1 MGLFSALALS
11 AAVVQ
16 LVLLDS
22 ATAADSLLIT
32 HRPQNSEKVDRVKRQ
47 QFCST
52 DDYRRFLDALDC
64 QEDYLN
70 ALSEEID
77 NSKCRNA
84 FYRDPDSDYHDNN
97 LCAKPADTRGSLRN
111 CTDDCSARQFYYM
124 ACTHLRE
131 QYRDGLVGCEN
142 QQNVAE
148 NLTISCLF
156 DKGDFCFL
164 KQNQTN
170 AVLIECYATSNVTA
184 LDNGRID
191 CSARCRAAVNAYL
204 ENSGC
209 CANLWRSN
217 HHLFGPTIEDIF
229 TTCQVELPEEC
240 TNYNPPPSDFLD
252 CARAGQNSL
261 SANTA
266 VIFAASLSLLLALL
280 LQ

>member
-22 ATAADSLLIT
+22 ATAADSPLIT

-47 QFCST
+47 QFCSFSG
-52 DDYRRFLDALDC
+52 YRRFLDALDC

-111 CTDDCSARQFYYM
+111 CTDECSARQFYYM
-124 ACTHLRE
+124 ACSNLGQ
-131 QYRDGLVGCEN
+131 QYREGSAGCDN
-142 QQNVAE
+142 PPNAARD
-148 NLTISCLF
+148 CLF

-191 CSARCRAAVNAYL
+191 CSARCRAAVNAYR

-209 CANLWRSN
+209 CANYWRFEDHFS
-217 HHLFGPTIEDIF
+217 GPSVEDIF

-240 TNYNPPPSDFLD
+240 ANYNTPPSDFLD
-252 CARAGQNSL
+252 CARAGQ

-266 VIFAASLSLLLALL
+266 VILTATLSLLLALL

>member
-22 ATAADSLLIT
+22 ATAADSPLIT

-47 QFCST
+47 QFCSFSA
-52 DDYRRFLDALDC
+52 YRRMMDALDC
-64 QEDYLN
+64 QEDYLD

-77 NSKCRNA
+77 NSKCRNE
-84 FYRDPDSDYHDNN
+84 FYSNPESSYHDNN
-97 LCAKPADTRGSLRN
+97 LCAKPADTRSSLRN
-111 CTDDCSARQFYYM
+111 CTDECSQRQFYYM
-124 ACTHLRE
+124 ACSNLRE
-131 QYRDGLVGCEN
+131 QYRDGLVGCN
-142 QQNVAE
+142 NPPNVARD
-148 NLTISCLF
+148 CLF

-191 CSARCRAAVNAYL
+191 CSARCRAAVNAYR

-209 CANLWRSN
+209 CANYWRFEDHFS
-217 HHLFGPTIEDIF
+217 GPSIENIF

-240 TNYNPPPSDFLD
+240 ANYNTPPSDFLD
-252 CARAGQNSL
+252 CARAGQSAL

-266 VIFAASLSLLLALL
+266 VIFTASLSLLLALM

>member
-22 ATAADSLLIT
+22 ATAANSPLIT

-47 QFCST
+47 QFCSYT
-52 DDYRRFLDALDC
+52 DYHRMMDALDC

-77 NSKCRNA
+77 NSKCRNE

-97 LCAKPADTRGSLRN
+97 LCAKPADTRSSLRN
-111 CTDDCSARQFYYM
+111 CTDECSWRQFYYM
-124 ACTHLRE
+124 ACSNLRE

-142 QQNVAE
+142 PPNVAR
-148 NLTISCLF
+148 ICLF

-164 KQNQTN
+164 KRNQTN

-209 CANLWRSN
+209 CANYWRFEDHFS
-217 HHLFGPTIEDIF
+217 GPSIEDIF

-240 TNYNPPPSDFLD
+240 ANYNTPPSDFLD
-252 CARAGQNSL
+252 CARAGQSAL
-261 SANTA
+261 SA
-266 VIFAASLSLLLALL
+266 VIFTASLSLLLALL

>member
-22 ATAADSLLIT
+22 ATAADSPLIT

-47 QFCST
+47 QFCSFSG
-52 DDYRRFLDALDC
+52 YRRFLDALDC

-97 LCAKPADTRGSLRN
+97 LCAKPADMRGSLRN
-111 CTDDCSARQFYYM
+111 CTDECSARQFYYM
-124 ACTHLRE
+124 ACSNLGQ
-131 QYRDGLVGCEN
+131 QYREGSAGCDN
-142 QQNVAE
+142 PPNAARD
-148 NLTISCLF
+148 CLF

-191 CSARCRAAVNAYL
+191 CSARCRAAVNAYR

-209 CANLWRSN
+209 CANYWRFEDHFS
-217 HHLFGPTIEDIF
+217 GPSIEDIF

-240 TNYNPPPSDFLD
+240 ANYNTPPSDFLD
-252 CARAGQNSL
+252 CARAGQ

-266 VIFAASLSLLLALL
+266 VILTATLSLLLALL